1 MRKGGRGRTMRIRRN
16 LRMPGGVY
24 VLQRRKLDR
33 TQLRRTARNGQ
44 ASKGSGR
51 QDSEGRKRS
60 RKERRT
66 PRHLYGMQKWRGMHG
81 SGRRKSV
88 RIHRDMWGMQK
99 LPNMQRRGCG
109 RTVQF

>member
-33 TQLRRTARNGQ
+33 SQLRRTART
-44 ASKGSGR
+44 SESRKGSGGTGE
-51 QDSEGRKRS
+51 SRKGS
-60 RKERRT
+60 QKERRT
-66 PRHLYGMQKWRGMHG
+66 PRHLYGMQKWRGVHG

-88 RIHRDMWGMQK
+88 RIRRDMRGMQK